1 MKSIAQSVKGKVH
14 VWALPKNKDYDDM
27 SEGPFKYEITNSGSY
42 HWKTGAVCV
51 FEQEVTVEVPA
62 GIDLISKAFDTL
74 NAAKVQAQVDYN
86 QRIMELDKQIHQLLM
101 LTHQPEP
108 QGDPDFMMG
117 PDMIDEAREAGF
129 TQYEENGDYQRDPFD
144 VVDAE
149 VIEPELVKDELDHI
163 CDYRGADHE

>member
-1 MKSIAQSVKGKVH
+1 
-14 VWALPKNKDYDDM
+14 M

-42 HWKTGAVCV
+42 HWKTGAVCIL
-51 FEQEVTVEVPA
+51 ESDVTVQVPA

-74 NAAKVQAQVDYN
+74 NAAKVQAQVEYN
-86 QRIMELDKQIHQLLM
+86 QKIKDLDKQIHQLLM

-108 QGDPDFMMG
+108 KPEDNGHDLVG
-117 PDMIDEAREAGF
+117 ELIDEA
-129 TQYEENGDYQRDPFD
+129 RDPFD